1 MPPFLLPLITWG
13 ALLLRYPRRTL
24 AVALPLVLLLLTL
37 AGWVQW
43 QEHSNR
49 KLLARLEISLQY
61 SPQDCPAERPLLVQ
75 LHNGSPRALLALQWQ
90 IAAYRPGERTN
101 LTQQGYNSPVY
112 DSRQPLSPAAQWQHC
127 LPLPELRPGYRASTL
142 EFAAERLRGQFD

>member
-24 AVALPLVLLLLTL
+24 AVALPLVLGLLTL

-43 QEHSNR
+43 QEQSNK
-49 KLLARLEISLQY
+49 KLLSQLEISLHY
-61 SPQDCPAERPLLVQ
+61 NPEVCSADRPLQVQ
-75 LHNGSPRALLALQWQ
+75 LHNGSERALLALQWH

-112 DSRQPLSPAAQWQHC
+112 DSRQALAPAANWQQC

-142 EFAAERLRGQFD
+142 EFAAERLRGQFN